1 MIGHLPSKKALI
13 IAVLFVFLSM
23 GVWTSAWF
31 EIHGKGTYT
40 EGIEREP
47 SIVIEYSIDSSQ
59 ESISLSLEN
68 ATPLLQYWRNRETIA
83 NTDTTDQQQQEN
95 DSENT
100 ESDEKSSSLEIVRI
114 VVAMIIIIFGLCLFE
129 AVRKSSWFW
138 SKVSYVAWFIL
149 GLSILIQVPMSAISD
164 FGLNEDGESSTG
176 GFDSAN
182 NDEVSVNQFAH
193 YSSDSG
199 IGIEFFSI
207 NFEYTSQGYDLGL
220 LDEEDR
226 ELVIQ
231 TPPNVGEEGYE
242 SYIKFDAEMKAGPGP
257 VFYWWLGLGALV
269 FYWNKSL
276 KTEPNDGNLDS

>member
-1 MIGHLPSKKALI
+1 
-13 IAVLFVFLSM
+13 M

-100 ESDEKSSSLEIVRI
+100 ESNEKSSSLEIVRI

-138 SKVSYVAWFIL
+138 SKVSYAAWFIL

-220 LDEEDR
+220 LAEEDR
-226 ELVIQ
+226 QQVIEN
-231 TPPNVGEEGYE
+231 PPNVGEEGYE